1 MTQPRRLDPKTA
13 QQELSD
19 HPRYKYRGCAED
31 PDDPRLAA
39 GSAEVE
45 VDGEL
50 VMVRVPV
57 TAWDA
62 PTVDGG
68 EEKEVREARQQAAI
82 DVCMDCP
89 VMVQCLA
96 YGSSLTREG
105 KLAEPYAILGG
116 MTALDRHKRF
126 VGERKVR
133 PVKGPAPVDQLRTPQ
148 KLAVLRA
155 LAVSPDEYRVA
166 IETGLGVR
174 KANWQRARLVSGL
187 GLVASASRGELLAAA
202 VEAGLLDGGLVVAD
216 DGSVPAIPPSTR
228 KLLIEFHRHL
238 LLSPSA
244 PEEAW
249 DWSLARPW
257 RAPRGRRPVSMRSKF
272 RSVEG
277 QMALEVE
284 VPPDEWAYVHDLFP
298 QEPVLGVAA

>member
-1 MTQPRRLDPKTA
+1 VTSSRRLDPKIA
-13 QQELSD
+13 QQELTD
-19 HPRYKYRGCAED
+19 HPYYRYRGCAED
-31 PDDPRLAA
+31 PDDRRLAA

-68 EEKEVREARQQAAI
+68 EEKEVREARQRAAI
-82 DVCMDCP
+82 DVCMGCP

-116 MTALDRHKRF
+116 MTALDRHKKF
-126 VGERKVR
+126 VGERKVLEPR
-133 PVKGPAPVDQLRTPQ
+133 KPTPVDQLRTPQ
-148 KLAVLRA
+148 KLAVLEA
-155 LAVSPDEYRVA
+155 LAVHTDEYWVA
-166 IETGLGVR
+166 IETGLDVR

-187 GLVASASRGELLAAA
+187 GLGEAATRGELLAAA
-202 VEAGLLDGGLVVAD
+202 VEAGLLDGSLVVAD
-216 DGSVPAIPPSTR
+216 DESVPAIPPSTR

-238 LLSPSA
+238 LLGPSA

-257 RAPRGRRPVSMRSKF
+257 RAPRGRRRVSLRSKF
-272 RSVEG
+272 RSVAG

-284 VPPDEWAYVHDLFP
+284 DPPGEGALVRPLFP
-298 QEPVLGVAA
+298 PKPELGVAA